1 MKHNQSRKKESSDRN
16 MISVKII
23 VLIIALLIFAV
34 MDGAFLGKLLYE
46 NKTPQ
51 DDLTTKNST
60 IVSQPIQDKG
70 NSQKTS
76 TGHDLEQPSM
86 RQR

>member
-1 MKHNQSRKKESSDRN
+1 M
-16 MISVKII
+16 
-23 VLIIALLIFAV
+23 IFAV

-60 IVSQPIQDKG
+60 ISQPIQDKG
-70 NSQKTS
+70 NTQKTS
-76 TGHDLEQPSM
+76 AGHDLEQLSM
-86 RQR
+86 TQR